1 MFGGG
6 VESGILEAMAM
17 LSSRSKSD
25 GSEVE
30 MLRMQYCFTVVS
42 ETKPDMSN

>member
-25 GSEVE
+25 GSAVE
-30 MLRMQYCFTVVS
+30 MLKVQYCLTVVS
-42 ETKPDMSN
+42 ETKPEMSN

>member
-25 GSEVE
+25 RSAV
-30 MLRMQYCFTVVS
+30 RC
-42 ETKPDMSN
+42 